1 MIVEC
6 LHLLLAH
13 GAQPELVDIDGN
25 NALHHAAELGL
36 LSAVVELCQQN
47 PDLGRVMNRRGQTP
61 LDLAIQRMGVKGYM
75 PMTEGMR
82 RAAGVGRHAEVVLFL
97 ETGVV
102 MPGDE

>member
-1 MIVEC
+1 MLVEC

-13 GAQPELVDIDGN
+13 GARPELVDLDGN

-36 LSAVVELCQQN
+36 LSATVELCRQN

-82 RAAGVGRHAEVVLFL
+82 TAGVGRHAEVVLFL

-102 MPGDE
+102 MGDE

>member
-1 MIVEC
+1 MLREY

-13 GAQPELVDIDGN
+13 GARPELVDIDGN

-36 LSAVVELCQQN
+36 LSAVVVLCN
-47 PDLGRVMNRRGQTP
+47 HDPDLQRTMNRTGQTP
-61 LDLAIQRMGVKGYM
+61 LDLAIQRMSVKGYM

-82 RAAGVGRHAEVVLFL
+82 RVGRHAEVVLFL

-102 MPGDE
+102 MGDE